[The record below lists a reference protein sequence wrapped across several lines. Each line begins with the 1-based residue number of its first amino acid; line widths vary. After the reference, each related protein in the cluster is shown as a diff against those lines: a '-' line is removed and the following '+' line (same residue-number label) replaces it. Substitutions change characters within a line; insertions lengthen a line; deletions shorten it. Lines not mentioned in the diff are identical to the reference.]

1 LSSLR
6 VIDSVESSICEE
18 ERRSNPDEELYYLD
32 CFAALCSQRL
42 AVTQGVI
49 DNYFVT
55 VNFFVTV
62 PSSP

>member
-1 LSSLR
+1 MSSLR
-6 VIDSVESSICEE
+6 VIA
-18 ERRSNPDEELYYLD
+18 RRNDEAIQMKSFIIWTAS
-32 CFAALCSQRL
+32 CL

-62 PSSP
+62 PSFP